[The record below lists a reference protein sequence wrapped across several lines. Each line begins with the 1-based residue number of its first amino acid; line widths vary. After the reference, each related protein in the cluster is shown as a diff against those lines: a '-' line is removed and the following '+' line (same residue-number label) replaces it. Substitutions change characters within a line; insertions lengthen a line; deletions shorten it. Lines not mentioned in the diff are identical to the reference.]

1 MAFTVEDGTVV
12 AGANAYIT
20 VDQYRTH
27 HTDRGRAALITD
39 TGQGDT
45 AVQAAIVQAT
55 DYVDKRFGRRFR
67 GDRRASSQELEWP
80 RTDAWS
86 DDGYLLENIPNALIK
101 AVAEYAWL
109 QILLAS
115 DLAPLP
121 DGTSGVVNKV
131 TQKVGPITDA
141 KEYAERPMVSSGNLV
156 QSVKEYPQADMWIEE
171 MLVSSLS
178 TEFHRG

>member
-12 AGANAYIT
+12 AGANAYMT

-27 HTDRGRAALITD
+27 HTDRGRAALVTD
-39 TGQGDT
+39 TGQGDD

-67 GDRRASSQELEWP
+67 GDRRTSTQELEWP
-80 RTDAWS
+80 RTDAWT
-86 DDGYLLENIPNALIK
+86 DDGYTMDDIPKALLR

-109 QILLAS
+109 QILLS
-115 DLAPLP
+115 EDLAPLP
-121 DGTSGVVNKV
+121 DGTSGVVNEV
-131 TQKVGPITDA
+131 TQKVGPITDS
-141 KEYAERPMVSSGNLV
+141 KKYAERPMVSSGNLV

-171 MLVSSLS
+171 LIVNSLS
-178 TEFHRG
+178 SEFERG

>member
-12 AGANAYIT
+12 TGANAYIT
-20 VDQYRTH
+20 VAQYRTH
-27 HTDRGRAALITD
+27 HTDRGRAAADSD

-45 AVQAAIVQAT
+45 AVQAAIIQAT

-67 GDRRASSQELEWP
+67 GDRRTSSQELEWP

-86 DDGYLLENIPNALIK
+86 DDGYTLGDIPKALVK
-101 AVAEYAWL
+101 GVAEYAWL
-109 QILLAS
+109 QILLAT

-121 DGTSGVVNKV
+121 DGTSGVVEQV
-131 TQKVGPITDA
+131 TQKVGPITDS
-141 KEYAERPMVSSGNLV
+141 KKYAERPMVSSGNLV

-171 MLVSSLS
+171 LLVSYLS